1 MVIIIVASILLSVT
15 FVAIGVKEDEP
26 VFLIPLA
33 VLVPSLI
40 IAGTSLY
47 FATDTHNQ
55 MVQKLEHPE
64 IFKRS
69 LEAAM
74 WNNEVAKVKANSW
87 YYKWSVWDG
96 AEYIVEEEND

>member
-1 MVIIIVASILLSVT
+1 MVPIIVASVLLSVIT
-15 FVAIGVKEDEP
+15 VAVAVKEDEP
-26 VFLIPLA
+26 VFLMPPA
-33 VLVPSLI
+33 VFVPSLI

-69 LEAAM
+69 LEVRF
-74 WNNEVAKVKANSW
+74 WNDKVAEVKASPW
-87 YYKWSVWDG
+87 RYKWSVWDG
-96 AEYIVEEEND
+96 AEYIVEEEQ